1 MSCMLG
7 TCFAHIAIHDI
18 ESFLWVLDYSIIKF
32 LGLEEPPKKM
42 NLVLRKVFLV
52 FVDNF
57 DF

>member
-1 MSCMLG
+1 MLG

-42 NLVLRKVFLV
+42 NLVLRKISLV